1 MKKQSQ
7 SPSDGAP
14 VSGETSRPRFWA
26 YEGGK
31 LWVKDFGDPS
41 LFATRSKLTI
51 DVAFREVRKSEIAPL
66 SAAMGITNTKEVSNR
81 LESGRRCFA
90 AWFHDQIVAYCWVSR
105 IAECVGEIEHAIHFK
120 PDEAYIWD
128 CATLPEYRHRG
139 IYSGLLAFM
148 ASTLARDGISRVW
161 IGSSLDNTPSLR
173 GFANAG
179 YSEVATLIYFRL
191 FQYSVMLVLGVRSTT
206 GNKVASARRILTS
219 EWPHIFGPVAFGKVH
234 GYRFA
239 SEIRSPCSDNA

>member
-1 MKKQSQ
+1 VIKQSQ
-7 SPSDGAP
+7 SPSDRSP
-14 VSGETSRPRFWA
+14 VSGETPRPRFWA

-31 LWVKDFGDPS
+31 LWVKDLADPS
-41 LFATRSKLTI
+41 APAARSKLTI
-51 DVAFREVRKSEIAPL
+51 DVTFREVRQSEIAPL
-66 SAAMGITNTKEVSNR
+66 SAAMGITNSKEVSNR

-90 AWFHDQIVAYCWVSR
+90 AWFRDQIVTYCWVSR

-148 ASTLARDGISRVW
+148 ASTLANDGISRVW
-161 IGSSLDNTPSLR
+161 IGSSLDNTHSLR

-179 YSEVATLIYFRL
+179 YSEVATLFYFRL
-191 FQYSVMLVLGVRSTT
+191 FQYGVMLVLGLGSPA
-206 GNKVASARRILTS
+206 GKKVASARRILSS
-219 EWPHIFGPVAFGKVH
+219 EWPHTFGPFAFGRIH
-234 GYRFA
+234 GYHFA
-239 SEIRSPCSDNA
+239 SEYSSPCSDNV